1 MENDQSSLL
10 SSSDLQNLSSHGGSY
25 LRMFRD
31 SSHPTRDL
39 TSSDSSVKWSLVGT
53 VDSLGGVWMP
63 DTSEYR
69 SGAGESSLSP
79 VEPKLASILETQVD
93 SRYALSAKAAA
104 GILRRAGRRGRKLP
118 EALEAALARVVS
130 SER

>member
-1 MENDQSSLL
+1 MFQASSL
-10 SSSDLQNLSSHGGSY
+10 
-25 LRMFRD
+25 
-31 SSHPTRDL
+31 PTRDL

-53 VDSLGGVWMP
+53 AWDGGVWMP

-79 VEPKLASILETQVD
+79 VEPKLASILEPQVD

-104 GILRRAGRRGRKLP
+104 GILRRASRRGRKLP
-118 EALEAALARVVS
+118 EPLEEALKRVVS
-130 SER
+130 SEP